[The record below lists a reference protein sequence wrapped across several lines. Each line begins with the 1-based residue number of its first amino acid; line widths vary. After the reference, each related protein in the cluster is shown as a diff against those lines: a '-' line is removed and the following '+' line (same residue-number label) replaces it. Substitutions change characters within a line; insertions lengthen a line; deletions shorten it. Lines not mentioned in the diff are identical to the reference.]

1 MQENSICMVE
11 THGHTMAHAKHGEPS
26 KEKKVNFNVWLEWEH
41 MDTLWLTPN
50 MVNPVKKRK

>member
-1 MQENSICMVE
+1 MARSTHNNMQENSICMVE

-41 MDTLWLTPN
+41 KPCM
-50 MVNPVKKRK
+50 K